1 MAVIDLRSDT
11 LTRPTPGMLEAMTK
25 APVGDDVYDEDPTVH
40 ELESRVAEL
49 FGHEAALYCVT
60 GSLSNQ
66 LGIRMLVEPGEEVLC
81 DVQAH
86 IVRAEMGGHA
96 AIGQVTTRTFSSPT
110 GLAEADRIAELI
122 AVGGGPYH
130 VTTAAVAIENT
141 LNYAGG
147 KIQPYENLAE
157 ISELCQ
163 SYGVKRHLDGARLWN
178 AHIATGVP
186 LEAFGALYDTIS
198 VCFSKG
204 LGAPVGS
211 VLVSSAD
218 NIARAR
224 IVRKRMG
231 AGWRQAGVLAAAALY
246 ALEHQLG
253 RLADDHLAARAFA
266 EEVAALAPSAITPDD
281 VETNIVVLDTGD
293 YDAREVLDSAAG
305 QDVRVSQL
313 GPRTLRAVAHLGVDE
328 ADCRAAGKIL
338 GSLLA

>member
-1 MAVIDLRSDT
+1 
-11 LTRPTPGMLEAMTK
+11 MLEAMVT

-49 FGHEAALYCVT
+49 FGHEAALFCAT

-66 LGIRMLVEPGEEVLC
+66 LGIRMLVEPGQEVLC

-96 AIGQVTTRTFSSPT
+96 AVGQVTTRTFSSPT
-110 GLAEADRIAELI
+110 GLAEVDRIAELI
-122 AVGGGPYH
+122 SVGGGPYH

-141 LNYAGG
+141 LNFAGG
-147 KIQPYENLAE
+147 RIQPYENLVQ

-163 SYGVKRHLDGARLWN
+163 ANEIKRHLDGARLWN

-186 LEAFGALYDTIS
+186 LESYGALYDTIS

-204 LGAPVGS
+204 LGAPIGS
-211 VLVSSAD
+211 VLVSSAE

-246 ALEHQLG
+246 AL
-253 RLADDHLAARAFA
+253 
-266 EEVAALAPSAITPDD
+266 
-281 VETNIVVLDTGD
+281 
-293 YDAREVLDSAAG
+293 
-305 QDVRVSQL
+305 
-313 GPRTLRAVAHLGVDE
+313 
-328 ADCRAAGKIL
+328 
-338 GSLLA
+338 

>member
-1 MAVIDLRSDT
+1 
-11 LTRPTPGMLEAMTK
+11 MLEAMTR

-40 ELESRVAEL
+40 ELEARVAEL
-49 FGHEAALYCVT
+49 FGHEAALFCAT

-66 LGIRMLVEPGEEVLC
+66 LGIRMLVEPGQEVLC

-86 IVRAEMGGHA
+86 IVRAEMGAHA
-96 AIGQVTTRTFSSPT
+96 AVGQVTTRTFSSTT
-110 GLAEADRIAELI
+110 GIAEVDGIAELI
-122 AVGGGPYH
+122 SVGGGPYH

-147 KIQPYENLAE
+147 KIQPYENLVE

-163 SYGVKRHLDGARLWN
+163 SFGIKRHLDGARLWN

-186 LEAFGALYDTIS
+186 LESYGALYDTIS

-204 LGAPVGS
+204 LGAPIGS

-224 IVRKRMG
+224 ILRKRMG

-246 ALEHQLG
+246 ALQNQLA
-253 RLADDHLAARAFA
+253 RLADDHAAARAFA
-266 EEVAALAPSAITPDD
+266 DEVAALAPSAITPED
-281 VETNIVVLDTGD
+281 VQTNIVVLNTGER
-293 YDAREVLDSAAG
+293 DADEVLDAAAE
-305 QDVRVSQL
+305 QQIRVSRL
-313 GPRTLRAVAHLGVDE
+313 GPRTLRAVAHLDVDE
-328 ADCRAAGKIL
+328 ASCRAAGKVV

>member
-1 MAVIDLRSDT
+1 MTVIDLRSDT
-11 LTRPTPGMLEAMTK
+11 LTRPTPGMLEAMTT

-49 FGHEAALYCVT
+49 FGHEDALFCVT

-81 DVQAH
+81 DAQAH
-86 IVRAEMGGHA
+86 IVRAEMGSHA
-96 AIGQVTTRTFSSPT
+96 AVGQVTTRTFSSSS
-110 GLAEADRIAELI
+110 GLAEADRIAEMI
-122 AVGGGPYH
+122 SVGGGPYH

-147 KIQPYENLAE
+147 RIQPYENLVE

-163 SYGVKRHLDGARLWN
+163 RYGIKRHLDGARLWN
-178 AHIATGVP
+178 AYIATGAP
-186 LEAFGALYDTIS
+186 LVSYGALYDTIS

-204 LGAPVGS
+204 LGAPIGS
-211 VLVSSAD
+211 VLVSSAE

-224 IVRKRMG
+224 ILRKRMG
-231 AGWRQAGVLAAAALY
+231 AGWRQAGLLASAALY
-246 ALEHQLG
+246 ALEHQLT
-253 RLADDHLAARAFA
+253 RLADDHAAARAFA
-266 EEVAALAPSAITPDD
+266 EEVAAAAPAAIRPED

-293 YDAREVLDSAAG
+293 RDAGKIVDAAARE
-305 QDVRVSQL
+305 DVRVSRL
-313 GPRTLRAVAHLGVDE
+313 GPHTLRAVTHLDVDE
-328 ADCRAAGKIL
+328 NGCRTAGKVL